1 MKITRLETVRVG
13 EFPNILWLRV
23 HTDEGLYGLG
33 ETFRAAAAVE
43 AYLHEWV
50 APLVLGT
57 DALAIDAISR
67 RLYGYLGFNSTGV
80 ETRAA
85 SALDIALWDLW
96 GKATNQPVVQLL
108 GGRTRE
114 RIRTYNTCAGYRYV
128 RETRPQQVANWG
140 LGGETGGPYED
151 LDAFLNRADE
161 LALSLLEQG
170 ITGMKIWPFDP
181 PAEVSGGHYI
191 SGPDLDKALEPFRKI
206 RQAVGNR
213 MDVMVEFHSLW
224 NLPTAIRIAR
234 ALEEFDTFWHEDP
247 IKMDSLADLRTYA
260 EASRAPVCASE
271 TLAYRSSFRE
281 LLETRSTG
289 VVMLDLSWCGGLSEA
304 KKIATM
310 AEAYHLPVAPHD
322 CTGPVVLAASCH
334 LSCNVP
340 NALVQESVRAF
351 YTGWYKELVTAL
363 PEVRDGTI
371 APPPGPGLGLDL
383 LPDIAKRP
391 DVSVRSSAAG

>member
-1 MKITRLETVRVG
+1 M
-13 EFPNILWLRV
+13 
-23 HTDEGLYGLG
+23 
-33 ETFRAAAAVE
+33 
-43 AYLHEWV
+43 
-50 APLVLGT
+50 
-57 DALAIDAISR
+57 
-67 RLYGYLGFNSTGV
+67 

-85 SALDIALWDLW
+85 SALDIALWDIW

-140 LGGETGGPYED
+140 LGGERGGPYED

-181 PAEVSGGHYI
+181 PAEASGGHYI

-213 MDVMVEFHSLW
+213 MDIMVEFHSLVEPADRHPHRPRAGGVRHLLARGPDQDGQPRRPPRLRGRRAGRRSAPRRPW
-224 NLPTAIRIAR
+224 PTAAR
-234 ALEEFDTFWHEDP
+234 
-247 IKMDSLADLRTYA
+247 
-260 EASRAPVCASE
+260 
-271 TLAYRSSFRE
+271 FRE

-334 LSCNVP
+334 LSCNAP

>member
-1 MKITRLETVRVG
+1 VR
-13 EFPNILWLRV
+13 
-23 HTDEGLYGLG
+23 
-33 ETFRAAAAVE
+33 
-43 AYLHEWV
+43 
-50 APLVLGT
+50 
-57 DALAIDAISR
+57 
-67 RLYGYLGFNSTGV
+67 
-80 ETRAA
+80 
-85 SALDIALWDLW
+85 
-96 GKATNQPVVQLL
+96 Q
-108 GGRTRE
+108 
-114 RIRTYNTCAGYRYV
+114 
-128 RETRPQQVANWG
+128 TRPQQVSNWG
-140 LGGETGGPYED
+140 LGAESGGPYED

-181 PAEVSGGHYI
+181 PAEVSGGLYI

-271 TLAYRSSFRE
+271 TLAFRSSFRE

-310 AEAYHLPVAPHD
+310 AEAHHLPVAPHD

-371 APPPGPGLGLDL
+371 APPPGAGLGLDL
-383 LPDIAKRP
+383 LPDIAERP
-391 DVSVRSSAAG
+391 DVSVRSSTAG